1 MAMDL
6 FEFSP
11 SWFRCYWEPNCKRSQ
26 RYWVL
31 SQRPLCSLSLLTV
44 RFLPFRPLLGEGFDP
59 AFAGLA
65 IRTGP
70 EDRFTP
76 VAAIHDVI

>member
-1 MAMDL
+1 MKMIRHEDIGVNLPADL
-6 FEFSP
+6 GAS
-11 SWFRCYWEPNCKRSQ
+11 
-26 RYWVL
+26 
-31 SQRPLCSLSLLTV
+31 
-44 RFLPFRPLLGEGFDP
+44 LGEGFDP

>member
-1 MAMDL
+1 MGRLDHQMKMIRHEDIGVNLPADL
-6 FEFSP
+6 GAS
-11 SWFRCYWEPNCKRSQ
+11 
-26 RYWVL
+26 
-31 SQRPLCSLSLLTV
+31 
-44 RFLPFRPLLGEGFDP
+44 LGEGFDP